1 VRIGLLTAG
10 SAGLLALFLW
20 GVAGLPPFG
29 SYPGPYGDLL
39 DSVAVAERKATDVV
53 SAVNFDYRAFDTM
66 GEEFIL
72 FVSVAGA
79 ALLLRKIDDDKEES
93 GFARDGRRPQAGA
106 YEEETRDESERED
119 RESGRAPPPTSDA
132 TRAFGVALVGL
143 TVVFG
148 LYMISH
154 GQTTPGGGFQGG
166 VILATAPLS
175 VYLAADARTFQRI
188 APRGLVEW
196 AESIAA
202 AAYVLFGLAAV
213 VVGAEFLRNVT
224 PLGEEEKM
232 GSSGNIFWLNLAVGI
247 EVAGGFVLLLSVFIE
262 EALQRRLRR
271 ESK

>member
-1 VRIGLLTAG
+1 MRKALLGAG
-10 SAGLLALFLW
+10 VAGLAALFLW
-20 GVAGLPPFG
+20 GLRGLPRFG

-39 DSVAVAERKATDVV
+39 NSFAVGERKATDIV
-53 SAVNFDYRAFDTM
+53 SAVNFDYRAFDTL

-72 FVSVAGA
+72 FVSVIGA
-79 ALLLRKIDDDKEES
+79 ALLLRKIDEAKQESGEES
-93 GFARDGRRPQAGA
+93 EQ
-106 YEEETRDESERED
+106 ED
-119 RESGRAPPPTSDA
+119 RGAGRAPPPTSEA

-175 VYLAADARTFQRI
+175 VYLCAEARAFQRI
-188 APRGLVEW
+188 APKWLVEW
-196 AESIAA
+196 AEALGA

-213 VVGAEFLRNVT
+213 VIGAEFLRNIT
-224 PLGEEEKM
+224 PYGEEEKM
-232 GSSGNIFWLNLAVGI
+232 ASAGNIFWLNLGVGI
-247 EVAGGFVLLLSVFIE
+247 EVAGGFVLLLSLFIE
-262 EALQRRLRR
+262 EALRRRLRQ

>member
-1 VRIGLLTAG
+1 MRKALLGAG
-10 SAGLLALFLW
+10 AAGLAALFLW
-20 GVAGLPPFG
+20 ALAGLPRFG

-39 DSVAVAERKATDVV
+39 NSSAVGERKATDIV

-72 FVSVAGA
+72 FVSVVGA
-79 ALLLRKIDDDKEES
+79 ALLLRKIEEAKQESGEESEQEDKE
-93 GFARDGRRPQAGA
+93 A
-106 YEEETRDESERED
+106 
-119 RESGRAPPPTSDA
+119 GRAAPPMSDA
-132 TRAFGVALVGL
+132 TRAFGVMLVGL

-188 APRGLVEW
+188 APRSLVEW

-213 VVGAEFLRNVT
+213 VLGAEFLRNIT
-224 PLGEEEKM
+224 PLGDEEKM
-232 GSSGNIFWLNLAVGI
+232 ASSGNIFWLNVAVGI

-271 ESK
+271 ESR

>member
-1 VRIGLLTAG
+1 MRTALLATGTAG
-10 SAGLLALFLW
+10 LAAVFLW
-20 GVAGLPPFG
+20 GMAGLPPFG

-39 DSVAVAERKATDVV
+39 NSVAVAERKATDVV
-53 SAVNFDYRAFDTM
+53 SAVNFDYRGFDTM

-79 ALLLRKIDDDKEES
+79 ALLLRKIDESKEDSPE
-93 GFARDGRRPQAGA
+93 
-106 YEEETRDESERED
+106 ESERED

-143 TVVFG
+143 NVVFG

-175 VYLAADARTFQRI
+175 VYLAADARIFQRI

-213 VVGAEFLRNVT
+213 VLGGEFLRNVT

-232 GSSGNIFWLNLAVGI
+232 GSSGNIFWLNIVVGI

-262 EALQRRLRR
+262 EALERRLRR
-271 ESK
+271 EST

>member
-1 VRIGLLTAG
+1 
-10 SAGLLALFLW
+10 LALFLW
-20 GVAGLPPFG
+20 GMAGLPPFG

-39 DSVAVAERKATDVV
+39 NSFAVSERKATDVV
-53 SAVNFDYRAFDTM
+53 SAVNFDYRAFDTL

-79 ALLLRKIDDDKEES
+79 ALLLRKIDEEKEQSNEDPDS
-93 GFARDGRRPQAGA
+93 
-106 YEEETRDESERED
+106 ED
-119 RESGRAPPPTSDA
+119 REAGRAPPPTSDA

-143 TVVFG
+143 TVIFG

-175 VYLAADARTFQRI
+175 VYLCANARTFQRI
-188 APRGLVEW
+188 APRGLVEA
-196 AESIAA
+196 AESLAA
-202 AAYVLFGLAAV
+202 AAYLLFGLAAV
-213 VVGAEFLRNVT
+213 VLGAEFLRNVT

-247 EVAGGFVLLLSVFIE
+247 EVAAGFVLLLSVFIE
-262 EALQRRLRR
+262 ETLQRRLRE

>member
-1 VRIGLLTAG
+1 VRTALLAIGC
-10 SAGLLALFLW
+10 AGLLALFLW
-20 GVAGLPPFG
+20 GMTGLPPFG

-39 DSVAVAERKATDVV
+39 NSFAASERKATDVV
-53 SAVNFDYRAFDTM
+53 SAVNFDYRAFDTL

-79 ALLLRKIDDDKEES
+79 ALLLRKIDEEKKDSKEDSES
-93 GFARDGRRPQAGA
+93 
-106 YEEETRDESERED
+106 ED
-119 RESGRAPPPTSDA
+119 REPGRAPPPTSDA

-175 VYLAADARTFQRI
+175 VYLSADARTFQRI
-188 APRGLVEW
+188 APRGLVEG
-196 AESIAA
+196 AESLAA

-213 VVGAEFLRNVT
+213 VLGGEFLRNVT

-247 EVAGGFVLLLSVFIE
+247 EVASGFVLLRSVFIE
-262 EALQRRLRR
+262 ETLQRRLRE

>member
-1 VRIGLLTAG
+1 MRTALLASG
-10 SAGLLALFLW
+10 CAGLLALFLW
-20 GVAGLPPFG
+20 AMTGLPPFG
-29 SYPGPYGDLL
+29 SYPGPYGDVLN
-39 DSVAVAERKATDVV
+39 SFAVGERKATDVV
-53 SAVNFDYRAFDTM
+53 SAVNFDYRAFDTL

-79 ALLLRKIDDDKEES
+79 ALLLRKLDEEKEES
-93 GFARDGRRPQAGA
+93 KED
-106 YEEETRDESERED
+106 SENED
-119 RESGRAPPPTSDA
+119 RGAGRAPPPTSDA

-175 VYLAADARTFQRI
+175 VYLSADARTFQRI
-188 APRGLVEW
+188 APRGLVEA
-196 AESIAA
+196 AESLAA

-213 VVGAEFLRNVT
+213 VLGAEFLRNVT

-262 EALQRRLRR
+262 EALQRRLRE

>member
-1 VRIGLLTAG
+1 MRTALLAAG
-10 SAGLLALFLW
+10 GAGLAALFLW
-20 GVAGLPPFG
+20 GMAGLPPFG

-39 DSVAVAERKATDVV
+39 NSVAVAERKATDVV

-79 ALLLRKIDDDKEES
+79 ALLLRKIDESKEES
-93 GFARDGRRPQAGA
+93 EG
-106 YEEETRDESERED
+106 ED
-119 RESGRAPPPTSDA
+119 REAGRAPPPTSDA

-188 APRGLVEW
+188 VPRSLVEW
-196 AESIAA
+196 AGSMAA
-202 AAYVLFGLAAV
+202 AAYLLLGLAAV
-213 VVGAEFLRNVT
+213 VLGAEFLRNVT

-232 GSSGNIFWLNLAVGI
+232 GSAGNIFWLNLAVGI

>member
-1 VRIGLLTAG
+1 VRAALLAVG
-10 SAGLLALFLW
+10 GAGLAALLLW
-20 GVAGLPPFG
+20 GLTGLPSFG
-29 SYPGPYGDLL
+29 SYPGPYGDVLN
-39 DSVAVAERKATDVV
+39 SFAVGERKATDVV

-79 ALLLRKIDDDKEES
+79 ALLLRKIEERKS
-93 GFARDGRRPQAGA
+93 ESPERS
-106 YEEETRDESERED
+106 EEED
-119 RESGRAPPPTSDA
+119 REAGRAPPPTSDA

-175 VYLAADARTFQRI
+175 VYLAAEARTFQRI
-188 APRGLVEW
+188 APRELVEW
-196 AESIAA
+196 GESLGA
-202 AAYVLFGLAAV
+202 AAYVLLGIAAV
-213 VVGAEFLRNVT
+213 VLGAEFLRNVT

-232 GSSGNIFWLNLAVGI
+232 GSSGNIFWLNLGVGI

-262 EALQRRLRR
+262 EALERRLRE
-271 ESK
+271 ESE